1 MSQHFYIDCPEPDCC
16 MERECWQFRI
26 ERIIN
31 RLVTEV
37 STMSTNLSALQ
48 AADAAEAAAITAL
61 TGTLTSLSTRVA
73 ATLAA
78 LQALQ
83 GSGVPVDPTAL
94 AAVTADL
101 ATHTSELNALA
112 TSVAALDPAA
122 PPPPPA
128 LAATTTTLTLSNSAP
143 TAGSDE
149 QLLVVVDENPTGAVP
164 TGTVTFFD
172 GTTSLGTG
180 TLDGTGAATFDIPA
194 IASGAHA
201 FSAQYSGDAANAA
214 STSATVN
221 LTV

>member
-122 PPPPPA
+122 PPA

-164 TGTVTFFD
+164 TGTVTFLD
-172 GTTSLGTG
+172 GATTLGTG
-180 TLDGTGAATFDIPA
+180 TLDSTGSATFDIPS